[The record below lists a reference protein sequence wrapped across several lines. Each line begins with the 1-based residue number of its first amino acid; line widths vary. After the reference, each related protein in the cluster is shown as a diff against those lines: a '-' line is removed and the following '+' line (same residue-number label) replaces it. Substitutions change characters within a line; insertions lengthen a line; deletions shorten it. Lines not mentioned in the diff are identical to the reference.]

1 MKAGFTESVV
11 EERRPRG
18 LYDRLIDERL
28 AAESWSISTPGNRW
42 SASKC

>member
-1 MKAGFTESVV
+1 MKAGFTESVL

-28 AAESWSISTPGNRW
+28 AAEL
-42 SASKC
+42 ASLQA